1 MASNRKSRG
10 ISMRTALL
18 KALQKFFLLCGV
30 VELDTI
36 RNIGRPGYAVLK
48 LSGRSEDAEHPTKIR
63 VKLFRF
69 RKRNNAGIQ
78 SCHHA
83 VDTVLGRLKIRW

>member
-1 MASNRKSRG
+1 MMKTHTYQTMALSK
-10 ISMRTALL
+10 L
-18 KALQKFFLLCGV
+18 FLLCDV

-48 LSGRSEDAEHPTKIR
+48 LSGRSEDAEHPTKII

-69 RKRNNAGIQ
+69 RKRNNAGNQ
-78 SCHHA
+78 SCHHVVEYGDVA
-83 VDTVLGRLKIRW
+83 HNG

>member
-30 VELDTI
+30 AEYNA
-36 RNIGRPGYAVLK
+36 RRFGRLVQSATKLPRRVQVTLAFLPITSVSIFLK
-48 LSGRSEDAEHPTKIR
+48 
-63 VKLFRF
+63 
-69 RKRNNAGIQ
+69 

-83 VDTVLGRLKIRW
+83 VDTLCCPEQYNRGYMVP